1 MNNRIGTLYPILRS
15 CGNISVSIP
24 KIKQQARYINMQK
37 IYFDNTMFFRENG
50 KAHNK
55 VEAFGY
61 CVSFKDTYCKSMKIE
76 KIVIS
81 TNPSI
86 PAYSGERHNKNTGKR
101 IHTAN
106 IINTYFFTIK
116 KQLKI

>member
-1 MNNRIGTLYPILRS
+1 MAAHPGRKH
-15 CGNISVSIP
+15 P
-24 KIKQQARYINMQK
+24 K
-37 IYFDNTMFFRENG
+37 FFRENG

-116 KQLKI
+116 KSFFTN

>member
-86 PAYSGERHNKNTGKR
+86 PAYSGEPVEIHCTGKSKTSR
-101 IHTAN
+101 ILLLAPKDK
-106 IINTYFFTIK
+106 YIK
-116 KQLKI
+116 

>member
-1 MNNRIGTLYPILRS
+1 
-15 CGNISVSIP
+15 
-24 KIKQQARYINMQK
+24 MQK

-116 KQLKI
+116 KSPVICCLRSICASLDIYDR

>member
-1 MNNRIGTLYPILRS
+1 
-15 CGNISVSIP
+15 
-24 KIKQQARYINMQK
+24 MQK

-106 IINTYFFTIK
+106 IINTYFFTILFQNFPRK
-116 KQLKI
+116 KKPHFLQLFFLLL

>member
-1 MNNRIGTLYPILRS
+1 
-15 CGNISVSIP
+15 
-24 KIKQQARYINMQK
+24 MQK

-81 TNPSI
+81 TN
-86 PAYSGERHNKNTGKR
+86 
-101 IHTAN
+101 
-106 IINTYFFTIK
+106 
-116 KQLKI
+116 

>member
-1 MNNRIGTLYPILRS
+1 
-15 CGNISVSIP
+15 
-24 KIKQQARYINMQK
+24 MQK

-106 IINTYFFTIK
+106 MQIPVDWCVHSRISGAPI
-116 KQLKI
+116 LK